1 MSTVLIRR
9 EYWEADV
16 YTCCACVIHRGKTQE
31 DTVRR
36 WSSPSQGERPQRKPS
51 LQTPWSWTSQPL
63 EWRARKFLLFRP
75 PRLWYCCGSPGTLNM
90 WYNSSVL
97 IYYWESVELASE
109 LSNQRL
115 ERLDHLPAN
124 SPPWPRQVATGN
136 IKLACASEWQ
146 LLVADDF
153 YLIWVTG
160 SVPGTHQ
167 GWPEVRRA
175 QEVWCILSIWT
186 TRSTSVWWCS
196 PLVNVES

>member
-51 LQTPWSWTSQPL
+51 LQPL

-90 WYNSSVL
+90 WVQQLSPDLLLGECRTCLGIVQPKVGEARPSTCQLSSL
-97 IYYWESVELASE
+97 TQAGCYW
-109 LSNQRL
+109 
-115 ERLDHLPAN
+115 
-124 SPPWPRQVATGN
+124 
-136 IKLACASEWQ
+136 
-146 LLVADDF
+146 
-153 YLIWVTG
+153 
-160 SVPGTHQ
+160 
-167 GWPEVRRA
+167 
-175 QEVWCILSIWT
+175 
-186 TRSTSVWWCS
+186 
-196 PLVNVES
+196 